1 MRGRVA
7 LGLLPSTWR
16 PSSNSAPPA
25 SIRSLLPNKLDEIEQ
40 EKQDIS
46 DYNDYIIVWKKF
58 IKIDE
63 KYFITKKNYEKEK
76 KKKKKIMVNKS
87 SFH

>member
-1 MRGRVA
+1 M
-7 LGLLPSTWR
+7 
-16 PSSNSAPPA
+16 N
-25 SIRSLLPNKLDEIEQ
+25 LD
-40 EKQDIS
+40 
-46 DYNDYIIVWKKF
+46 KKNLF